1 MKCALL
7 TRPDL
12 ISAKGL
18 WSPDET
24 NRVLLEHNN
33 VLAKDFAAM
42 ETYQPKRTNL
52 KAQWSNMKE
61 PEQRV
66 TQWDTGLPD
75 TLLRYIGSK
84 SVSVPDRYPH

>member
-1 MKCALL
+1 MRIIDQ
-7 TRPDL
+7 TRSYFSQGFVESRRDQSSL
-12 ISAKGL
+12 VG
-18 WSPDET
+18 
-24 NRVLLEHNN
+24 HNN

-66 TQWDTGLPD
+66 TKWDTGLPD
-75 TLLRYIGSK
+75 NLLRYIGSK